1 LLGSECASLACSELK
16 KGDIT
21 SMHIKTI
28 TAGPIETNA
37 FVVGDEASSEAIII
51 DAPPDAAERVMDAVR
66 DGGYTV
72 KLIIL
77 THAHFDHV
85 IDAAKLKQETG
96 AKLAIHE
103 DAMAQLREVIQNGQ
117 APYTVEEIGPDQ
129 NLNEGDEIAVGA
141 LRFRV
146 LVTPG
151 HAPGQVSLYEET
163 EQVMFGGDTL
173 FPGGYGRA
181 DLPGSSMEETQSTMR
196 KLLELPDDV
205 TVYPGHGLPA
215 QIGNER
221 PWMTEIVERGTA

>member
-1 LLGSECASLACSELK
+1 
-16 KGDIT
+16 
-21 SMHIKTI
+21 MHIKTI

-37 FVVGDEASSEAIII
+37 FVIGDEASHEAIVV
-51 DAPPDAAERVMDAVR
+51 DAPPDSADLIMDAVR

-72 KLIIL
+72 KLIVL
-77 THAHFDHV
+77 THSHFDHV
-85 IDAAKLKQETG
+85 IDAAKLKQESS
-96 AKLAIHE
+96 APLAIHE
-103 DAMAQLREVIQNGQ
+103 DAMAQLRQVIQDGQ
-117 APYTVEEIGPDQ
+117 APYTVDDIGPEQYLSEGEEIP
-129 NLNEGDEIAVGA
+129 VGT

-151 HAPGQVSLYEET
+151 HAPGQISLYEEN

-181 DLPGSSMEETQSTMR
+181 DLPGSSMEETRDTMR
-196 KLLELPDDV
+196 KLLELPDSV

-221 PWMTEIVERGTA
+221 PWMTEVVERGTA

>member
-1 LLGSECASLACSELK
+1 
-16 KGDIT
+16 
-21 SMHIKTI
+21 MHIKTI

-37 FVVGDEASSEAIII
+37 FVVGDEGSHEAIII
-51 DAPPDAAERVMDAVR
+51 DAPPDSAEQLLDAVR
-66 DGGYTV
+66 DDGYQV
-72 KLIIL
+72 KLIVL

-96 AKLAIHE
+96 APLAISE
-103 DAMAQLREVIQNGQ
+103 DAMLQLRQVIQEGQ

-129 NLNEGDEIAVGA
+129 YLAEGDEIAVGS
-141 LRFRV
+141 LRFSI
-146 LVTPG
+146 LETPG
-151 HAPGQVSLYEET
+151 HAPGQVSLYEAA

-181 DLPGSSMEETQSTMR
+181 DLPGSSMGETRDSMR
-196 KLLELPDDV
+196 KLLELPDSA

-221 PWMTEIVERGTA
+221 PWMTDLVENESS